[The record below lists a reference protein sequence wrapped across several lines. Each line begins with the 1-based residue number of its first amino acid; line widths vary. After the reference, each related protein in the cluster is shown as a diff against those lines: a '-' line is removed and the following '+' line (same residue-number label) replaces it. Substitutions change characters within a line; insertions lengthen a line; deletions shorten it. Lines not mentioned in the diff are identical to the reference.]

1 MKKILKPLLI
11 VIAIIVVGA
20 LLIKPTLNKINYGID
35 LQGGF
40 EILYKIEP
48 LEKGKEIT
56 EDDLDKTY
64 KAIVNRIDTL
74 GVSEPV
80 IAFEGDNLIRIQ
92 LPGVSN
98 EEEARQR
105 ISTTAVLSFRDTND
119 KLLMTSDI
127 LGNNGASLTQDS
139 QSFQYEVKLDI
150 KDTTK
155 FYEVTKK
162 ISERSNGNN
171 MIVIWLDYDEE
182 LDSYENEKETCGKD
196 SNMKCISAASVKE
209 GLDGG
214 SVVIQG
220 NFTKEEAQT
229 LVDLI
234 NSGSLPTKLS
244 EEATPKSVSPS
255 FGAETITKTGIAG
268 IITFALIALILIFKY
283 RISGVIGTVCLFVY
297 ALLVFIIYNAV
308 GGVLT
313 LTGIAALVLGIGI
326 GMAVDSIII
335 SNDRIKDELRKGKK
349 LIPAVNE
356 GSKNSLKAIID
367 ANVTTLLAG
376 IILYIFGE
384 SSVKGF
390 ATMLI
395 ITIFVTI
402 FACVI
407 LYRILQIMTVKTKLF
422 NDKEKLFIGKVK
434 EIKKFNY
441 AKFAKKPIIVSLSIM
456 AIGLI
461 FVLVRGF
468 NFGVDFTGGT
478 QINLSSSEPLNFNK
492 INEIVKDYDLRD
504 YDTYLNSKTEGY
516 LKLND
521 TLEEKD
527 EIKIKSELKA
537 LGVDTSVN
545 EISNLVT
552 SNLTKNAIKALLY
565 SMLAIIIYVAIRFNF
580 NYAISGILMLVHD
593 LLITLSIFA
602 IFNISVDFII
612 VASLLTI
619 VGYSINDTIVVF
631 DRIRDNR
638 NKLYKNRKKLTDE
651 ELENLVNLSSNETI
665 TRNVWTSI
673 TTIAAI
679 VILLCVGLNDI
690 LTFNIAILVGLIAGT
705 ISSLLIAPKVWMLLE
720 RRSMK
725 RPEED
730 DDDELTEMK
739 VKGVNF

>member
-11 VIAIIVVGA
+11 VIAIITLGA
-20 LLIKPTLNKINYGID
+20 FLIKPTLNKISYGID

-80 IAFEGDNLIRIQ
+80 IAFEGNNLIRIQ

-139 QSFQYEVKLDI
+139 KSFQYEVKLDI
-150 KDTTK
+150 KDTAK

-162 ISERSNGNN
+162 ISQRTNGNN
-171 MIVIWLDYDEE
+171 MIVIWLDYNEE

-268 IITFALIALILIFKY
+268 IITFVLIALILIFKY
-283 RISGVIGTVCLFVY
+283 RISGVIGTICLFVY

-313 LTGIAALVLGIGI
+313 LTGIAALVLGIG
-326 GMAVDSIII
+326 MAVDSIII

-349 LIPAVNE
+349 LIPAVSE
-356 GSKNSLKAIID
+356 GSKSSLKAIID

-376 IILYIFGE
+376 VILYIFGE

-407 LYRILQIMTVKTKLF
+407 LYRILQIMIVKTKLF

-434 EIKKFNY
+434 EVKKFNY
-441 AKFAKKPIIVSLSIM
+441 VKFAKKPIIVSLSII

-478 QINLSSSEPLNFNK
+478 QINLSSSESLNFDK
-492 INEIVKDYDLRD
+492 IKEIVKDYDLRD

-537 LGVDTSVN
+537 LGIDTSVN

-565 SMLAIIIYVAIRFNF
+565 SMIAIILYVAIRFNF

-651 ELENLVNLSSNETI
+651 ELENLVNVSSNETI

-679 VILLCVGLNDI
+679 VTLLCVGLNDI

-705 ISSLLIAPKVWMLLE
+705 ISSLLIAPRIWMLLE
-720 RRSMK
+720 RKSMK
-725 RPEED
+725 RPEE

-739 VKGVNF
+739 VKGINF

>member
-11 VIAIIVVGA
+11 VIVIITLGA
-20 LLIKPTLNKINYGID
+20 FLIKPTLKNISYGID

-48 LEKGKEIT
+48 LEKGKELT
-56 EDDLDKTY
+56 EEDLDKTY
-64 KAIVNRIDTL
+64 TAIVNRIDTL

-80 IAFEGDNLIRIQ
+80 IAFEGNNLIRIQ

-139 QSFQYEVKLDI
+139 KSFQYEVKLDI
-150 KDTTK
+150 KDTAK

-162 ISERSNGNN
+162 ISQRTNGNN
-171 MIVIWLDYDEE
+171 MIVIWLDYNEE
-182 LDSYENEKETCGKD
+182 LDSYENEKLTCGKD

-268 IITFALIALILIFKY
+268 IITFILISLILVFKY
-283 RISGVIGTVCLFVY
+283 RISGLIGSVCLFVY

-313 LTGIAALVLGIGI
+313 LTGIAALVLGI

-356 GSKNSLKAIID
+356 GSKSSLKAIID
-367 ANVTTLLAG
+367 ANVTTLLVG
-376 IILYIFGE
+376 VILYIFGE

-407 LYRILQIMTVKTKLF
+407 LYRVLQIMTVKTKVF
-422 NDKEKLFIGKVK
+422 NDNEKLFIGSVH
-434 EIKKFNY
+434 EVRKFNY
-441 AKFAKKPIIVSLSIM
+441 VKFAKKPIIVSLSIIT
-456 AIGLI
+456 IGLI

-492 INEIVKDYDLRD
+492 IKEIVKDYDLRD

-521 TLEEKD
+521 TLNEED
-527 EIKIKSELKA
+527 EIKVKSELKA
-537 LGVDTSVN
+537 LGIDTSVN

-552 SNLTKNAIKALLY
+552 NNLTKNAIKALIY
-565 SMLAIIIYVAIRFNF
+565 SIIAIILYVTIRFNF
-580 NYAISGILMLVHD
+580 NYAASGILMLLHD

-638 NKLYKNRKKLTDE
+638 NKLYKNKKKLTEE
-651 ELENLVNLSSNETI
+651 ELENLVNVSSNETI

-673 TTIAAI
+673 TTVTAI
-679 VILLCVGLNDI
+679 ITLLCVGLNDI

-705 ISSLLIAPKVWMLLE
+705 ISSLLIAPKVWRLLE
-720 RRSMK
+720 RRSMD
-725 RPEED
+725 RPEEE
-730 DDDELTEMK
+730 DDEPTEMK
-739 VKGVNF
+739 VKGANF

>member
-11 VIAIIVVGA
+11 VIAIITLGA
-20 LLIKPTLNKINYGID
+20 FLIKPTLKNISYGID

-48 LEKGKEIT
+48 LERGKELT

-64 KAIVNRIDTL
+64 TAIVNRIDTL

-80 IAFEGDNLIRIQ
+80 IAFEGNNLIRIQ

-139 QSFQYEVKLDI
+139 KSFQYEVKLDI
-150 KDTTK
+150 KDTAK

-162 ISERSNGNN
+162 ISQRTNGNN
-171 MIVIWLDYDEE
+171 MIVIWLDYNEE
-182 LDSYENEKETCGKD
+182 LDSYENEKLTCGKD

-268 IITFALIALILIFKY
+268 IITFILISLILVFKY
-283 RISGVIGTVCLFVY
+283 RISGLIGSVCLFVY

-313 LTGIAALVLGIGI
+313 LTGIAALVLGI

-356 GSKNSLKAIID
+356 GSKSSLKAIID

-376 IILYIFGE
+376 VILYIFGE

-407 LYRILQIMTVKTKLF
+407 LYRILQIMTVKTKAF
-422 NDKEKLFIGKVK
+422 NEKEKLFIGSVH
-434 EIKKFNY
+434 EVRKFNY
-441 AKFAKKPIIVSLSIM
+441 AKFAKKPIIVSLSIIT
-456 AIGLI
+456 IGLI

-478 QINLSSSEPLNFNK
+478 QINLSSSESLNFNK
-492 INEIVKDYDLRD
+492 IKEIVKDYDLRD

-521 TLEEKD
+521 TLNEED
-527 EIKIKSELKA
+527 EIKVKSELKA
-537 LGVDTSVN
+537 LGIDTSVN

-552 SNLTKNAIKALLY
+552 NNLTKNAIKALVY
-565 SMLAIIIYVAIRFNF
+565 SIIAIILYVTIRFNF
-580 NYAISGILMLVHD
+580 NYAASGILMLLHD

-638 NKLYKNRKKLTDE
+638 KKLYKNRKKLTDE
-651 ELENLVNLSSNETI
+651 ELENLVNVSSNETI

-679 VILLCVGLNDI
+679 VTLLCVGLNDI
-690 LTFNIAILVGLIAGT
+690 LTFNIAILIGLIAGT
-705 ISSLLIAPKVWMLLE
+705 ISSLLIAPRVWMLLE
-720 RRSMK
+720 RRSMD
-725 RPEED
+725 RPEEE
-730 DDDELTEMK
+730 DDEPTEMK

>member
-11 VIAIIVVGA
+11 VIVIITLGA
-20 LLIKPTLNKINYGID
+20 FLIKPTLKNISYGID

-48 LEKGKEIT
+48 LEKGKELT
-56 EDDLDKTY
+56 EEDLDKTY
-64 KAIVNRIDTL
+64 TAIVNRIDTL

-80 IAFEGDNLIRIQ
+80 IAFEGNNLIRIQ

-139 QSFQYEVKLDI
+139 KSFQYEVKLDI
-150 KDTTK
+150 KDTAK

-162 ISERSNGNN
+162 ISQRTNGNN
-171 MIVIWLDYDEE
+171 MIVIWLDYNEE
-182 LDSYENEKETCGKD
+182 LDSYENEKLTCGKD

-268 IITFALIALILIFKY
+268 IITFILISLILVFKY
-283 RISGVIGTVCLFVY
+283 RISGLIGSVCLFVY

-313 LTGIAALVLGIGI
+313 LTGIAALVLGI

-356 GSKNSLKAIID
+356 GSKSSLKAIID
-367 ANVTTLLAG
+367 ANVTTLLVG
-376 IILYIFGE
+376 VILYIFGE

-407 LYRILQIMTVKTKLF
+407 LYRVLQIMTIKTKVF
-422 NDKEKLFIGKVK
+422 NDNEKLFIGSVH
-434 EIKKFNY
+434 EVRKFNY
-441 AKFAKKPIIVSLSIM
+441 VKFAKKPIIVSLSIIT
-456 AIGLI
+456 IGLI

-492 INEIVKDYDLRD
+492 IKEIVKDYDLRD

-521 TLEEKD
+521 TLNEEN
-527 EIKIKSELKA
+527 EIKVKSELKA
-537 LGVDTSVN
+537 LGIDTSVN

-552 SNLTKNAIKALLY
+552 SNLTKNAIKALIY
-565 SMLAIIIYVAIRFNF
+565 SIIAIILYVTIRFNF
-580 NYAISGILMLVHD
+580 NYAASGILMLLHD

-638 NKLYKNRKKLTDE
+638 NKLYKNKKKLTEE
-651 ELENLVNLSSNETI
+651 ELENLVNVSSNETI

-673 TTIAAI
+673 TTVTAI
-679 VILLCVGLNDI
+679 ITLLCVGLNDI

-720 RRSMK
+720 RRSMD
-725 RPEED
+725 RPEEE
-730 DDDELTEMK
+730 DDEPTEMK

>member
-11 VIAIIVVGA
+11 VIAIITLGA
-20 LLIKPTLNKINYGID
+20 FLIKPTLNKISYGID

-80 IAFEGDNLIRIQ
+80 IAFEGNNLIRIQ

-139 QSFQYEVKLDI
+139 KSFQYEVKLDI
-150 KDTTK
+150 KDTAK

-162 ISERSNGNN
+162 ISQRTNGNN
-171 MIVIWLDYDEE
+171 MIVIWLDYNEE

-268 IITFALIALILIFKY
+268 IITFVLITLILVFKY
-283 RISGVIGTVCLFVY
+283 RISGLIGSVCLFVY
-297 ALLVFIIYNAV
+297 ALLVFIVYNAV

-313 LTGIAALVLGIGI
+313 LTGIAALVLGI

-349 LIPAVNE
+349 LIPAVSE
-356 GSKNSLKAIID
+356 GSKSSLKAIID

-376 IILYIFGE
+376 VILYIFGE

-395 ITIFVTI
+395 ITIFITI

-407 LYRILQIMTVKTKLF
+407 LYRILQIMTVKTKMF
-422 NDKEKLFIGKVK
+422 NDKEKLFIGNVH
-434 EIKKFNY
+434 EVKKFNY
-441 AKFAKKPIIVSLSIM
+441 VKFAKKPIIVSLSIM

-478 QINLSSSEPLNFNK
+478 QINLSSSEPLNFDK

-527 EIKIKSELKA
+527 EIKVKSELKA
-537 LGVDTSVN
+537 LGVDTSAN

-565 SMLAIIIYVAIRFNF
+565 SMIAIILYVAIRFNF
-580 NYAISGILMLVHD
+580 NYAISGILMLLHD

-651 ELENLVNLSSNETI
+651 ELENLVNVSSNETI

-679 VILLCVGLNDI
+679 VTLLCVGLNDI

-705 ISSLLIAPKVWMLLE
+705 ISSLLIAPRVWMLLE
-720 RRSMK
+720 RRSMD
-725 RPEED
+725 RPEEE
-730 DDDELTEMK
+730 DDEPIEMK

>member
-11 VIAIIVVGA
+11 VIAIITLGA
-20 LLIKPTLNKINYGID
+20 FLIKPTLNKISYGID

-48 LEKGKEIT
+48 LEKGKKIT

-80 IAFEGDNLIRIQ
+80 IAFEGNNLIRIQ

-139 QSFQYEVKLDI
+139 KSFQYEVKLDI
-150 KDTTK
+150 KDTAK

-162 ISERSNGNN
+162 ISQRTNGNN
-171 MIVIWLDYDEE
+171 MIVIWLDYNEE

-268 IITFALIALILIFKY
+268 IITFVLITLILVFKY
-283 RISGVIGTVCLFVY
+283 RISGLIGSVCLFVY
-297 ALLVFIIYNAV
+297 SLLVFIVYNAV

-313 LTGIAALVLGIGI
+313 LTGIAALVLGI

-349 LIPAVNE
+349 LIPAVSE
-356 GSKNSLKAIID
+356 GSKSSLKAIID

-376 IILYIFGE
+376 VILYIFGE

-395 ITIFVTI
+395 ITIFITI

-407 LYRILQIMTVKTKLF
+407 LYRILQIMTVKTKMF
-422 NDKEKLFIGKVK
+422 NDKEKLFIGSVR
-434 EIKKFNY
+434 EVKKFNY
-441 AKFAKKPIIVSLSIM
+441 VKFAKKPIIVSLSIM

-478 QINLSSSEPLNFNK
+478 QINLSSSEPLNFDK

-527 EIKIKSELKA
+527 EIKVKSELKA

-565 SMLAIIIYVAIRFNF
+565 SMIAIILYVAIRFNF
-580 NYAISGILMLVHD
+580 NYAISGILMLLHD

-638 NKLYKNRKKLTDE
+638 NKLYKNRKKLTNE
-651 ELENLVNLSSNETI
+651 ELENLVNISSNETI

-673 TTIAAI
+673 TTVAAI
-679 VILLCVGLNDI
+679 ITLLCVGLNDI

-705 ISSLLIAPKVWMLLE
+705 ISSLLIAPRVWMLLE
-720 RRSMK
+720 RRSMD
-725 RPEED
+725 RPEEE
-730 DDDELTEMK
+730 DDEPIEMK

>member
-11 VIAIIVVGA
+11 VIVIITLGA
-20 LLIKPTLNKINYGID
+20 FLIKPTLKNISYGID

-48 LEKGKEIT
+48 LEKGKELT
-56 EDDLDKTY
+56 EEDLDKTY
-64 KAIVNRIDTL
+64 TAIVNRIDTL

-80 IAFEGDNLIRIQ
+80 IAFEGNNLIRIQ

-139 QSFQYEVKLDI
+139 KSFQYEVKLDI
-150 KDTTK
+150 KDTAK

-162 ISERSNGNN
+162 ISQRTNGNN
-171 MIVIWLDYDEE
+171 MIVIWLDYNEE
-182 LDSYENEKETCGKD
+182 LDSYENEKLTCGKD

-268 IITFALIALILIFKY
+268 IITFILISLILVFKY
-283 RISGVIGTVCLFVY
+283 RISGLIGSVCLFVY

-313 LTGIAALVLGIGI
+313 LTGIAALVLGI

-356 GSKNSLKAIID
+356 GSKSSLKAIID
-367 ANVTTLLAG
+367 ANVTTLLVG
-376 IILYIFGE
+376 VILYIFGE

-407 LYRILQIMTVKTKLF
+407 LYRVLQIMTVKTKVF
-422 NDKEKLFIGKVK
+422 NDSEKLFIGSVH
-434 EIKKFNY
+434 EVRKFNY
-441 AKFAKKPIIVSLSIM
+441 VKFAKKPIIVSLSIIT
-456 AIGLI
+456 IGLI

-492 INEIVKDYDLRD
+492 IKEIVKDYDLRD

-521 TLEEKD
+521 TLNEED
-527 EIKIKSELKA
+527 EIKVKSELKA
-537 LGVDTSVN
+537 LGIDTSVN

-552 SNLTKNAIKALLY
+552 SNLTKNAIKALIY
-565 SMLAIIIYVAIRFNF
+565 SIIAIILYVTIRFNF
-580 NYAISGILMLVHD
+580 NYAASGILMLLHD

-638 NKLYKNRKKLTDE
+638 NKLYKNKKKLTEE
-651 ELENLVNLSSNETI
+651 ELENLVNVSSNETI

-673 TTIAAI
+673 TTVTAI
-679 VILLCVGLNDI
+679 ITLLCVGLNDI

-720 RRSMK
+720 RRSMD
-725 RPEED
+725 RPEEE
-730 DDDELTEMK
+730 DDEPTEMK

>member
-11 VIAIIVVGA
+11 VIAIIILGA
-20 LLIKPTLNKINYGID
+20 FLIKPTLKNISYGID

-48 LEKGKEIT
+48 LEKGKELT

-64 KAIVNRIDTL
+64 TAIVNRIDTL

-80 IAFEGDNLIRIQ
+80 IAFEGKNLIRIQ

-139 QSFQYEVKLDI
+139 KSFQYEVKLDI
-150 KDTTK
+150 KDTAK

-162 ISERSNGNN
+162 ISQRTNGNN
-171 MIVIWLDYDEE
+171 MIVIWLDYNEE
-182 LDSYENEKETCGKD
+182 LDSYENEKLTCGKD

-268 IITFALIALILIFKY
+268 IITFILISLILVFKY
-283 RISGVIGTVCLFVY
+283 RISGLIGSVCLFVY

-313 LTGIAALVLGIGI
+313 LTGIAALVLGI

-356 GSKNSLKAIID
+356 GSKSSLKAIID

-376 IILYIFGE
+376 VILYIFGE

-407 LYRILQIMTVKTKLF
+407 LYRILQIMTVKTKVF
-422 NDKEKLFIGKVK
+422 NEKEKLFIGSVH
-434 EIKKFNY
+434 EVRKFNY
-441 AKFAKKPIIVSLSIM
+441 AKFAKKPIIVSLSII

-492 INEIVKDYDLRD
+492 IKEIVKDYDLRD

-521 TLEEKD
+521 TLNEED
-527 EIKIKSELKA
+527 EIKVKSELKA
-537 LGVDTSVN
+537 LGIDTSVN

-552 SNLTKNAIKALLY
+552 NNLTKNAIKALVY
-565 SMLAIIIYVAIRFNF
+565 SIIAIILYVTIRFNF
-580 NYAISGILMLVHD
+580 NYAASGILMLLHD

-638 NKLYKNRKKLTDE
+638 KKLYKNRKKLTDE
-651 ELENLVNLSSNETI
+651 ELENLVNVSSNETI

-679 VILLCVGLNDI
+679 VTLLCVGLNDI
-690 LTFNIAILVGLIAGT
+690 LTFNIAILIGLIAGT
-705 ISSLLIAPKVWMLLE
+705 ISSLLIAPRVWMLLE
-720 RRSMK
+720 RRSMD
-725 RPEED
+725 RPEEE
-730 DDDELTEMK
+730 DDEPTEMK

>member
-11 VIAIIVVGA
+11 VIAIIILGA
-20 LLIKPTLNKINYGID
+20 FLIKPTLKNISYGID

-48 LEKGKEIT
+48 LEKGKELT

-64 KAIVNRIDTL
+64 TAIVNRIDTL

-80 IAFEGDNLIRIQ
+80 IAFEGNNLIRIQ

-139 QSFQYEVKLDI
+139 KSFQYEVKLDI
-150 KDTTK
+150 KDTAK

-162 ISERSNGNN
+162 ISQRTNGNN
-171 MIVIWLDYDEE
+171 MIVIWLDYNEE
-182 LDSYENEKETCGKD
+182 LDSYENEKLTCGKD

-268 IITFALIALILIFKY
+268 IITFILISLILVFKY
-283 RISGVIGTVCLFVY
+283 RISGLIGSVCLFVY

-313 LTGIAALVLGIGI
+313 LTGIAALVLGI

-356 GSKNSLKAIID
+356 GSKSSLKAIID

-376 IILYIFGE
+376 VILYIFGE

-407 LYRILQIMTVKTKLF
+407 LYRVLQIMTVKTKVF
-422 NDKEKLFIGKVK
+422 NDNEKLFIGSVHKVR
-434 EIKKFNY
+434 KFNY
-441 AKFAKKPIIVSLSIM
+441 VKFAKKPIIVSLSII

-492 INEIVKDYDLRD
+492 IKEIVKDYDLRD

-521 TLEEKD
+521 TLNEED
-527 EIKIKSELKA
+527 EIKVKSELKA
-537 LGVDTSVN
+537 LGIDTSVN

-552 SNLTKNAIKALLY
+552 NNLTKNAIKALIY
-565 SMLAIIIYVAIRFNF
+565 SIIAIILYVTIRFNF
-580 NYAISGILMLVHD
+580 NYATSGILMLLHD

-638 NKLYKNRKKLTDE
+638 NKLYKNKKKLTEE
-651 ELENLVNLSSNETI
+651 ELENLVNVSSNETI

-673 TTIAAI
+673 TTVAAI
-679 VILLCVGLNDI
+679 ITLLCVGLNDI

-720 RRSMK
+720 RRSMD
-725 RPEED
+725 RPEEE
-730 DDDELTEMK
+730 DDEPTEMK

>member
-11 VIAIIVVGA
+11 VIVIITLGA
-20 LLIKPTLNKINYGID
+20 FLIKPTLKNISYGID

-48 LEKGKEIT
+48 LEKGKELT
-56 EDDLDKTY
+56 EEDLDKTY
-64 KAIVNRIDTL
+64 TAIVNRIDTL

-80 IAFEGDNLIRIQ
+80 IAFEGNNLIRIQ

-139 QSFQYEVKLDI
+139 KSFQYEVKLDI
-150 KDTTK
+150 KDTAK

-162 ISERSNGNN
+162 ISQRTNGNN
-171 MIVIWLDYDEE
+171 MIVIWLDYNEE
-182 LDSYENEKETCGKD
+182 LDSYENEKLTCGKD

-268 IITFALIALILIFKY
+268 IITFILISLILVFKY
-283 RISGVIGTVCLFVY
+283 RISGLIGSVCLFVY

-313 LTGIAALVLGIGI
+313 LTGIAALVLGI

-356 GSKNSLKAIID
+356 GSKSSLKAIID
-367 ANVTTLLAG
+367 ANVTTLLVG

-407 LYRILQIMTVKTKLF
+407 LYRVLQIMTVKTKVF
-422 NDKEKLFIGKVK
+422 NDNEKLFIGSVH
-434 EIKKFNY
+434 EVRKFNY
-441 AKFAKKPIIVSLSIM
+441 VKFAKKPIIVSLSIIT
-456 AIGLI
+456 IGLI

-492 INEIVKDYDLRD
+492 IKEIVKDYDLRD

-521 TLEEKD
+521 TLNEED
-527 EIKIKSELKA
+527 EIKVKSELKA
-537 LGVDTSVN
+537 LGIDTSVN

-552 SNLTKNAIKALLY
+552 SNLTKNAIKALIY
-565 SMLAIIIYVAIRFNF
+565 SIIAIILYVTIRFNF
-580 NYAISGILMLVHD
+580 NYAASGILMLLHD

-638 NKLYKNRKKLTDE
+638 NKLYKNRKKLTEE
-651 ELENLVNLSSNETI
+651 ELENLVNVSSNETI

-673 TTIAAI
+673 TTVTAI
-679 VILLCVGLNDI
+679 ITLLCVGLNDI

-720 RRSMK
+720 RRSMD
-725 RPEED
+725 RPEEE
-730 DDDELTEMK
+730 DDEPTEMK

>member
-11 VIAIIVVGA
+11 VIAIITLGA
-20 LLIKPTLNKINYGID
+20 FLIKPTLKNISYGID

-48 LEKGKEIT
+48 LEKGKELT

-64 KAIVNRIDTL
+64 TAIVNRIDTL

-80 IAFEGDNLIRIQ
+80 IAFEGNNLIRIQ

-98 EEEARQR
+98 EEETRQR

-139 QSFQYEVKLDI
+139 KSFQYEVKLDI
-150 KDTTK
+150 KDTAK

-162 ISERSNGNN
+162 ISQRTNGNN
-171 MIVIWLDYDEE
+171 MIVIWLDYNEE

-268 IITFALIALILIFKY
+268 LITFILITLILVFKY
-283 RISGVIGTVCLFVY
+283 RISGFIGSVCLFVY
-297 ALLVFIIYNAV
+297 SLLVFIIYNAV

-313 LTGIAALVLGIGI
+313 LTGIAALVLGI

-349 LIPAVNE
+349 LIPAVSE
-356 GSKNSLKAIID
+356 GSKSSLKAIID

-376 IILYIFGE
+376 VILYIFGE

-395 ITIFVTI
+395 ITIFITI

-407 LYRILQIMTVKTKLF
+407 LYRVLQIMTVKTKAF
-422 NDKEKLFIGKVK
+422 NENEKLFIGNVH
-434 EIKKFNY
+434 EVRKFNY
-441 AKFAKKPIIVSLSIM
+441 VKFAKKPIIVSLSIM

-478 QINLSSSEPLNFNK
+478 QINLSSSEPLNFDK
-492 INEIVKDYDLRD
+492 IKEIVKDYDLRD

-521 TLEEKD
+521 TLDEED
-527 EIKIKSELKA
+527 EIKVKSELKS
-537 LGVDTSVN
+537 LGIDTSAN

-565 SMLAIIIYVAIRFNF
+565 SMIVIILYVAIRFNF
-580 NYAISGILMLVHD
+580 NYAISGILMLLHD

-619 VGYSINDTIVVF
+619 VGYSINNTIVVF

-651 ELENLVNLSSNETI
+651 ELEKLVNISSNETI

-673 TTIAAI
+673 TTLAAI
-679 VILLCVGLNDI
+679 VTLLCVGLNDI
-690 LTFNIAILVGLIAGT
+690 LTFNIAILIGLIAGT
-705 ISSLLIAPKVWMLLE
+705 ISSLLIAPRVWMLLE
-720 RRSMK
+720 RRSMD
-725 RPEED
+725 RPEEE
-730 DDDELTEMK
+730 DDEPIEMK

>member
-11 VIAIIVVGA
+11 VIAIITLGA
-20 LLIKPTLNKINYGID
+20 FLIKPTLKNISYGID

-48 LEKGKEIT
+48 LEKGKELT

-64 KAIVNRIDTL
+64 TAIVNRIDTL

-80 IAFEGDNLIRIQ
+80 IAFEGNNLIRIQ

-139 QSFQYEVKLDI
+139 KSFQYEVKLDI
-150 KDTTK
+150 KDTAK

-162 ISERSNGNN
+162 ISQRTNGNN
-171 MIVIWLDYDEE
+171 MIVIWLDYNEE
-182 LDSYENEKETCGKD
+182 LDSYENEKLTCGKD

-268 IITFALIALILIFKY
+268 IITFILISLILVFKY
-283 RISGVIGTVCLFVY
+283 RISGLIGSVCLFVY

-313 LTGIAALVLGIGI
+313 LTGIAALVLGI

-356 GSKNSLKAIID
+356 GSKSSLKAIID

-376 IILYIFGE
+376 VILYIFGE

-395 ITIFVTI
+395 ITIFITI

-407 LYRILQIMTVKTKLF
+407 LYRVLQIMTVKTKVF
-422 NDKEKLFIGKVK
+422 NDNEKLFIGSVH
-434 EIKKFNY
+434 EVRKFNY
-441 AKFAKKPIIVSLSIM
+441 VKFAKKPIIVSLSII

-492 INEIVKDYDLRD
+492 IKEIVKDYDLRD

-521 TLEEKD
+521 TLNEED
-527 EIKIKSELKA
+527 EIKVKSELKA
-537 LGVDTSVN
+537 LGIDTSAN

-552 SNLTKNAIKALLY
+552 NNLTKNAIKALIY
-565 SMLAIIIYVAIRFNF
+565 SIIAIILYVTIRFNF
-580 NYAISGILMLVHD
+580 NYAASGILMLLHD

-638 NKLYKNRKKLTDE
+638 NKLYKNRKKLTEE
-651 ELENLVNLSSNETI
+651 ELENLVNVSSNETI

-673 TTIAAI
+673 TTVAAI
-679 VILLCVGLNDI
+679 ITLLCVGLNDI

-720 RRSMK
+720 RRSMD
-725 RPEED
+725 RPEEE
-730 DDDELTEMK
+730 DDEPTEMK

>member
-11 VIAIIVVGA
+11 VIVIITLGA
-20 LLIKPTLNKINYGID
+20 FLIKPTLKNISYGID

-48 LEKGKEIT
+48 LEKGKELT
-56 EDDLDKTY
+56 EEDLDKTY
-64 KAIVNRIDTL
+64 TAIVNRIDTL

-80 IAFEGDNLIRIQ
+80 IAFEGNNLIRIQ

-139 QSFQYEVKLDI
+139 KSFQYEVKLDI
-150 KDTTK
+150 KDTAK

-162 ISERSNGNN
+162 ISQRTNGNN
-171 MIVIWLDYDEE
+171 MIVIWLDYNEE
-182 LDSYENEKETCGKD
+182 LDSYENEKLTCGKD

-268 IITFALIALILIFKY
+268 IITFILISLILVFKY
-283 RISGVIGTVCLFVY
+283 RISGLIGSVCLFVY

-313 LTGIAALVLGIGI
+313 LTGIAALVLGI

-356 GSKNSLKAIID
+356 GSKSSLKAIID
-367 ANVTTLLAG
+367 ANVTTLLVG
-376 IILYIFGE
+376 VILYIFGE

-407 LYRILQIMTVKTKLF
+407 LYRVLQIMTVKTKVF
-422 NDKEKLFIGKVK
+422 NDNEKLFIGSVH
-434 EIKKFNY
+434 EVRKFNY
-441 AKFAKKPIIVSLSIM
+441 VKFAKKPIIVSLSIIT
-456 AIGLI
+456 IGLI

-492 INEIVKDYDLRD
+492 IKEIVKDYDLRD

-521 TLEEKD
+521 TLNEED
-527 EIKIKSELKA
+527 EIKVKSELKA
-537 LGVDTSVN
+537 LGIDTSVN

-552 SNLTKNAIKALLY
+552 NNLTKNAIKALIY
-565 SMLAIIIYVAIRFNF
+565 SIIAIILYVTIRFNF
-580 NYAISGILMLVHD
+580 NYAASGILMLLHD

-638 NKLYKNRKKLTDE
+638 NKLYKNRKKLTEE
-651 ELENLVNLSSNETI
+651 ELENLVNVSSNETI

-673 TTIAAI
+673 TTVAAI
-679 VILLCVGLNDI
+679 ITLLCVGLNDI

-720 RRSMK
+720 RRSMD
-725 RPEED
+725 RPEEE
-730 DDDELTEMK
+730 DDEPTEMK

>member
-11 VIAIIVVGA
+11 VIAIITLGA
-20 LLIKPTLNKINYGID
+20 FLIKPTLKNISYGID

-48 LEKGKEIT
+48 LEKGKELT

-64 KAIVNRIDTL
+64 TAIVNRIDTL

-80 IAFEGDNLIRIQ
+80 IAFEGNNLIRIQ

-139 QSFQYEVKLDI
+139 KSFQYEVKLDI
-150 KDTTK
+150 KDTAK

-162 ISERSNGNN
+162 ISQRTNGNN
-171 MIVIWLDYDEE
+171 MIVIWLDYNEE

-268 IITFALIALILIFKY
+268 LITFILITLILVFKY
-283 RISGVIGTVCLFVY
+283 RISGFIGSVCLFVY
-297 ALLVFIIYNAV
+297 SLLVFIIYNAV

-313 LTGIAALVLGIGI
+313 LTGIAALVLGI

-349 LIPAVNE
+349 LIPAVSE
-356 GSKNSLKAIID
+356 GSKSSLKAIID

-376 IILYIFGE
+376 VILYIFGE

-407 LYRILQIMTVKTKLF
+407 LYRVLQIMTVKTKVF
-422 NDKEKLFIGKVK
+422 NDNEKLFIGSVH
-434 EIKKFNY
+434 EVRKFNY
-441 AKFAKKPIIVSLSIM
+441 AKFAKKPIIVSLSII

-492 INEIVKDYDLRD
+492 IKEIVKDYDLRD

-521 TLEEKD
+521 TLNEED
-527 EIKIKSELKA
+527 EIKVKSELKA
-537 LGVDTSVN
+537 LGIDTSVN

-552 SNLTKNAIKALLY
+552 NNLTKNAIKALIY
-565 SMLAIIIYVAIRFNF
+565 SIIAIILYVTIRFNF
-580 NYAISGILMLVHD
+580 NYAASGILMLLHD

-638 NKLYKNRKKLTDE
+638 NKLYKNKKKLTEE
-651 ELENLVNLSSNETI
+651 ELENLVNVSSNETI

-673 TTIAAI
+673 TTVAAI
-679 VILLCVGLNDI
+679 ITLLCVGLNDI

-720 RRSMK
+720 RRSMD
-725 RPEED
+725 RPEEE
-730 DDDELTEMK
+730 DDEPTEMK

>member
-1 MKKILKPLLI
+1 MKKILKPL
-11 VIAIIVVGA
+11 IIVLTIIILGTF
-20 LLIKPTLNKINYGID
+20 LIKPTLNKISYGID

-48 LEKGKEIT
+48 LEKGKELT

-64 KAIVNRIDTL
+64 TAIVNRIDTL

-150 KDTTK
+150 KDTAK

-162 ISERSNGNN
+162 ISQKTNGEN
-171 MIVIWLDYDEE
+171 MIVIWLDYNEE
-182 LDSYENEKETCGKD
+182 LDSYENEKLTCGKN

-268 IITFALIALILIFKY
+268 IITFALIVLILIYKY
-283 RISGVIGTVCLFVY
+283 RISGVIGSVCLFVY
-297 ALLVFIIYNAV
+297 ALCVFIIYNAV

-313 LTGIAALVLGIGI
+313 LTGIAALVLGI

-349 LIPAVNE
+349 LIPAVSE

-376 IILYIFGE
+376 VILYIFGE

-395 ITIFVTI
+395 ITIFITI
-402 FACVI
+402 FSCVI
-407 LYRILQIMTVKTKLF
+407 LYRVLQIMTVKTKVF
-422 NDKEKLFIGKVK
+422 NDKEKLFIGKYK

-441 AKFAKKPIIVSLSIM
+441 VKFAKKPIIFSLSII
-456 AIGLI
+456 AIGFI

-478 QINLSSSEPLNFNK
+478 QINLSSNEELDFNK
-492 INEIVKDYDLRD
+492 IKEIVKEYDLRD

-521 TLEEKD
+521 TLDEED
-527 EIKIKSELKA
+527 EIKVKSELKD
-537 LGVDTSVN
+537 LGIDTSVN

-552 SNLTKNAIKALLY
+552 SNLTKNAIKALVY
-565 SMLAIIIYVAIRFNF
+565 SVIAIILYVTIRFNI
-580 NYAISGILMLVHD
+580 NYAISGILMLLHD

-602 IFNISVDFII
+602 IFNISVNFIL

-638 NKLYKNRKKLTDE
+638 KKLYKNRKKLTNE
-651 ELENLVNLSSNETI
+651 ELENLVNISSNETI
-665 TRNVWTSI
+665 ARNIWTSI
-673 TTIAAI
+673 TTITAI
-679 VILLCVGLNDI
+679 VTLLCVGLNDI
-690 LTFNIAILVGLIAGT
+690 LTFNIAILIGLMAGT
-705 ISSLLIAPKVWMLLE
+705 ISSLLIGPRVWMMLE
-720 RRSMK
+720 RRSMD
-725 RPEED
+725 RPEDE
-730 DDDELTEMK
+730 DDELTEMK
-739 VKGVNF
+739 VKGINF

>member
-11 VIAIIVVGA
+11 VIVIITLGA
-20 LLIKPTLNKINYGID
+20 FLIKPTLKNISYGID

-48 LEKGKEIT
+48 LEKGKELT
-56 EDDLDKTY
+56 EEDLDKTY
-64 KAIVNRIDTL
+64 TAIVNRIDTL

-80 IAFEGDNLIRIQ
+80 IAFEGNNLIRIQ

-139 QSFQYEVKLDI
+139 KSFQYEVKLDI
-150 KDTTK
+150 KDTAK

-162 ISERSNGNN
+162 ISQRTNGNN
-171 MIVIWLDYDEE
+171 MIVIWLDYNEE
-182 LDSYENEKETCGKD
+182 LDSYENEKLTCGKD

-268 IITFALIALILIFKY
+268 IITFILISLILVFKY
-283 RISGVIGTVCLFVY
+283 RISGLIGSVCLFVY

-313 LTGIAALVLGIGI
+313 LTGIAALVLGI

-356 GSKNSLKAIID
+356 GSKSSLKAIID
-367 ANVTTLLAG
+367 ANVTTLLVG
-376 IILYIFGE
+376 VILYIFGE

-407 LYRILQIMTVKTKLF
+407 LYRVLQIMTVKTKVF
-422 NDKEKLFIGKVK
+422 NDNEKLFIGSVH
-434 EIKKFNY
+434 EVRKFNY
-441 AKFAKKPIIVSLSIM
+441 VKFAKKPIIVSLSIIT
-456 AIGLI
+456 IGLI
-461 FVLVRGF
+461 LVRGF

-492 INEIVKDYDLRD
+492 IKEIVKDYDLRD

-521 TLEEKD
+521 TLNEEN
-527 EIKIKSELKA
+527 EIKVKSELKA
-537 LGVDTSVN
+537 LGIDTSVN

-552 SNLTKNAIKALLY
+552 NNLTKNAIKALIY
-565 SMLAIIIYVAIRFNF
+565 SIIAIILYVTIRFNF
-580 NYAISGILMLVHD
+580 NYAASGILMLLHD

-638 NKLYKNRKKLTDE
+638 NKLYKNKKKLTEE
-651 ELENLVNLSSNETI
+651 ELENLVNVSSNETI

-673 TTIAAI
+673 TTVTAI
-679 VILLCVGLNDI
+679 ITLLCVGLNDI

-720 RRSMK
+720 RRSMD
-725 RPEED
+725 RPEEE
-730 DDDELTEMK
+730 DDEPTEMK

>member
-11 VIAIIVVGA
+11 VIAIITLGA
-20 LLIKPTLNKINYGID
+20 FLIKPTLKNISYGID

-48 LEKGKEIT
+48 LEKGKELT

-64 KAIVNRIDTL
+64 TAIVNRIDTL

-80 IAFEGDNLIRIQ
+80 IAFEGNNLIRIQ

-139 QSFQYEVKLDI
+139 KSFQYEVKLDI
-150 KDTTK
+150 KDTAK

-162 ISERSNGNN
+162 ISQRTNGNN
-171 MIVIWLDYDEE
+171 MIVIWLDYNEE
-182 LDSYENEKETCGKD
+182 LDSYENEKLTCGKD

-220 NFTKEEAQT
+220 NFTKEEAQA

-268 IITFALIALILIFKY
+268 IITFILISLILVFKY
-283 RISGVIGTVCLFVY
+283 RISGLIGSVCLFVY

-313 LTGIAALVLGIGI
+313 LTGIAALVLGI

-356 GSKNSLKAIID
+356 GSKSSLKAIID

-376 IILYIFGE
+376 VILYIFGE

-407 LYRILQIMTVKTKLF
+407 LYRILQIMTVKTKAF
-422 NDKEKLFIGKVK
+422 NEKEKLFIGSVH
-434 EIKKFNY
+434 EVRKFNY
-441 AKFAKKPIIVSLSIM
+441 AKFAKKPIIVSLSII

-492 INEIVKDYDLRD
+492 IKEIVKDYDLRD

-521 TLEEKD
+521 TLNEED
-527 EIKIKSELKA
+527 EIKVKSELKA
-537 LGVDTSVN
+537 LGIDTSVN

-552 SNLTKNAIKALLY
+552 NNLTKNAIKALLY
-565 SMLAIIIYVAIRFNF
+565 SIIAIILYVTIRFNF
-580 NYAISGILMLVHD
+580 NYAASGILMLLHD

-638 NKLYKNRKKLTDE
+638 KKLYKNRKKLTDE
-651 ELENLVNLSSNETI
+651 ELENLVNVSSNETI

-679 VILLCVGLNDI
+679 VTLLCVGLNDI
-690 LTFNIAILVGLIAGT
+690 LTFNIAILIGLIAGT
-705 ISSLLIAPKVWMLLE
+705 ISSLLIAPRVWMLLE
-720 RRSMK
+720 RRSMD
-725 RPEED
+725 RPEEE
-730 DDDELTEMK
+730 DDEPTEMK

>member
-11 VIAIIVVGA
+11 VIAIITLGA
-20 LLIKPTLNKINYGID
+20 FLIKPTLKNISYGID

-48 LEKGKEIT
+48 LEKGKELT

-64 KAIVNRIDTL
+64 TAIVNRIDTL

-80 IAFEGDNLIRIQ
+80 IAFEGNNLIRIQ

-139 QSFQYEVKLDI
+139 KSFQYEVKLDI
-150 KDTTK
+150 KDTAK

-162 ISERSNGNN
+162 ISQRTNGNN
-171 MIVIWLDYDEE
+171 MIVIWLDYNEE
-182 LDSYENEKETCGKD
+182 LDSYENEKLTCGKD

-268 IITFALIALILIFKY
+268 IITFILISLILVFKY
-283 RISGVIGTVCLFVY
+283 RISGLIGSVCLFVY

-313 LTGIAALVLGIGI
+313 LTGIAALVLGI

-356 GSKNSLKAIID
+356 GSKSSLKAIID

-376 IILYIFGE
+376 VILYIFGE

-407 LYRILQIMTVKTKLF
+407 LYRILQIMTVKTKAF
-422 NDKEKLFIGKVK
+422 NEKEKLFIGSVH
-434 EIKKFNY
+434 EVRKFNY
-441 AKFAKKPIIVSLSIM
+441 AKFAKKPIIVSLSII

-492 INEIVKDYDLRD
+492 IKEIVKDYDLRD

-521 TLEEKD
+521 TLNEED
-527 EIKIKSELKA
+527 EIKVKSELKA
-537 LGVDTSVN
+537 LGIDTSVN

-552 SNLTKNAIKALLY
+552 NNLTKNAIKALLY
-565 SMLAIIIYVAIRFNF
+565 SIIAIILYVTIRFNF
-580 NYAISGILMLVHD
+580 NYAASGILMLLHD

-631 DRIRDNR
+631 DRIRDNK

-651 ELENLVNLSSNETI
+651 ELENLVNVSSNETI

-673 TTIAAI
+673 TTVAAI
-679 VILLCVGLNDI
+679 ITLLCVGLNDI
-690 LTFNIAILVGLIAGT
+690 LTFNIAILIGLIAGT
-705 ISSLLIAPKVWMLLE
+705 ISSLLIAPRVWMLLE
-720 RRSMK
+720 RRSMD
-725 RPEED
+725 RPEEE
-730 DDDELTEMK
+730 DDEPTEMK

>member
-1 MKKILKPLLI
+1 MKKLFKPL
-11 VIAIIVVGA
+11 AIIFAILVVGV
-20 LLIKPTLNKINYGID
+20 LLIKPTLNNISYGID

-48 LEKGKEIT
+48 LEKGRELT

-64 KAIVNRIDTL
+64 DAIVNRIDTL

-80 IAFEGDNLIRIQ
+80 IAFEGNNLIRIQ

-98 EEEARQR
+98 EDEARQR
-105 ISTTAVLSFRDTND
+105 ISTTAVLSFRDTEDN
-119 KLLMTSDI
+119 LLMTSDI
-127 LGNNGASLTQDS
+127 LGHNGASLTQNS
-139 QSFQYEVKLDI
+139 ESFKYEVKLDI
-150 KDTTK
+150 KDTSK

-162 ISERSNGNN
+162 ISKKTNN
-171 MIVIWLDYDEE
+171 TIVIWLDYDEE
-182 LDSYENEKETCGKD
+182 LDSYESEKNTCGQEA
-196 SNMKCISAASVKE
+196 NMKCISAASVSE
-209 GLDGG
+209 GLNSD

-220 NFTKEEAQT
+220 NFTKEEAQN

-255 FGAETITKTGIAG
+255 FGEETITKTGIAG
-268 IITFALIALILIFKY
+268 IITFVLIALILIYKY
-283 RISGVIGTVCLFVY
+283 RISGIIASVCLFVY
-297 ALLVFIIYNAV
+297 ALLVFIVYNAV
-308 GGVLT
+308 GGVFT
-313 LTGIAALVLGIGI
+313 LTGIAALVLGI

-349 LIPAVNE
+349 IIPAVNE
-356 GSKNSLKAIID
+356 GNKSSLVAIID
-367 ANVTTLLAG
+367 ANLTTLLAG

-395 ITIFVTI
+395 ITIFITI
-402 FACVI
+402 FSCVV
-407 LYRILQIMTVKTKLF
+407 LYRILQNMLVKTKLF

-434 EIKKFNY
+434 EVKKFNY
-441 AKFAKKPIIVSLSIM
+441 SKFAKVPIITSVTIII
-456 AIGLI
+456 IGLI

-478 QINLSSSEPLNFNK
+478 QIQLSSNKELDFNK
-492 INEIVKDYDLRD
+492 IKEVVKDYDLRD

-521 TLEEKD
+521 ILEEKE
-527 EIKIKSELKA
+527 EIKIKSELKD
-537 LGVDTSVN
+537 LGIETSVN

-552 SNLTKNAIKALLY
+552 NNLTKNAIKALLY
-565 SMLAIIIYVAIRFNF
+565 SLVAIILYVAIRFNV

-612 VASLLTI
+612 VAALLTI
-619 VGYSINDTIVVF
+619 IGYSINDTIVVF

-638 NKLYKNRKKLTDE
+638 KKLYRNKKKLSNE
-651 ELENLVNLSSNETI
+651 ELENLVNVSSNETI
-665 TRNVWTSI
+665 TRNLWTSI
-673 TTIAAI
+673 TTVVSII
-679 VILLCVGLNDI
+679 TLLCVGLNDI
-690 LTFNIAILVGLIAGT
+690 FTFNIAILIGLVAGT
-705 ISSLLIAPKVWMLLE
+705 VSSLLIAPKLWMILE
-720 RRSMK
+720 K
-725 RPEED
+725 RTINKPEEED
-730 DDDELTEMK
+730 DEPTEMK
-739 VKGVNF
+739 IKGINF

>member
-11 VIAIIVVGA
+11 VIAIITLGA
-20 LLIKPTLNKINYGID
+20 FLIKPTLKNISYGID

-48 LEKGKEIT
+48 LEKGKELT

-64 KAIVNRIDTL
+64 TAIVNRIDTL

-80 IAFEGDNLIRIQ
+80 IAFEGNNLIRIQ

-139 QSFQYEVKLDI
+139 KSFQYEVKLDI
-150 KDTTK
+150 KDTAK

-162 ISERSNGNN
+162 ISQRTNGNN
-171 MIVIWLDYDEE
+171 MIVIWLDYNEE

-268 IITFALIALILIFKY
+268 LITFILITLILVFKY
-283 RISGVIGTVCLFVY
+283 RISGFIGSVCLFVY
-297 ALLVFIIYNAV
+297 SLLVFIIYNAV

-313 LTGIAALVLGIGI
+313 LTGIAALVLGI

-349 LIPAVNE
+349 LIPAVSE
-356 GSKNSLKAIID
+356 GSKSSLKAIID

-376 IILYIFGE
+376 VILYIFGE

-395 ITIFVTI
+395 ITIFITI

-407 LYRILQIMTVKTKLF
+407 LYRVLQIMTVKTKAF
-422 NDKEKLFIGKVK
+422 NENEKLFIGNVH
-434 EIKKFNY
+434 EVRKFNY
-441 AKFAKKPIIVSLSIM
+441 VKFAKKPIIVSLSIM

-478 QINLSSSEPLNFNK
+478 QINLSSSEPLNFDK
-492 INEIVKDYDLRD
+492 IKEIVKDYDLRD

-521 TLEEKD
+521 TLDEED
-527 EIKIKSELKA
+527 EIKVKSELKS
-537 LGVDTSVN
+537 LGIDTSAN

-565 SMLAIIIYVAIRFNF
+565 SMIVIILYVAIRFNF
-580 NYAISGILMLVHD
+580 NYAISGILMLLHD

-619 VGYSINDTIVVF
+619 VGYSINNTIVVF

-651 ELENLVNLSSNETI
+651 ELEKLVNISSNETI

-673 TTIAAI
+673 TTLAAI
-679 VILLCVGLNDI
+679 VTLLCVGLNDI
-690 LTFNIAILVGLIAGT
+690 LTFNIAILIGLIAGT
-705 ISSLLIAPKVWMLLE
+705 ISSLLIAPRVWMLLE
-720 RRSMK
+720 RRSMD
-725 RPEED
+725 RPEEE
-730 DDDELTEMK
+730 DDEPIEMK

>member
-11 VIAIIVVGA
+11 VIVIITLGA
-20 LLIKPTLNKINYGID
+20 FLIKPTLKNISYGID

-48 LEKGKEIT
+48 LEKGKELT
-56 EDDLDKTY
+56 EEDLDKTY
-64 KAIVNRIDTL
+64 TAIVNRIDTL

-80 IAFEGDNLIRIQ
+80 IAFEGNNLIRIQ

-139 QSFQYEVKLDI
+139 KSFQYEVKLDI
-150 KDTTK
+150 KDTAK

-162 ISERSNGNN
+162 ISQRTNGNN
-171 MIVIWLDYDEE
+171 MIVIWLDYNEE
-182 LDSYENEKETCGKD
+182 LDSYENEKLTCGKD

-229 LVDLI
+229 LVELI

-268 IITFALIALILIFKY
+268 IITFILISLILVFKY
-283 RISGVIGTVCLFVY
+283 RISGLIGSVCLFVY

-313 LTGIAALVLGIGI
+313 LTGIAALVLGI

-356 GSKNSLKAIID
+356 GSKSSLKAIID
-367 ANVTTLLAG
+367 ANVTTLLVG

-407 LYRILQIMTVKTKLF
+407 LYRVLQIMTVKTKVF
-422 NDKEKLFIGKVK
+422 NDNEKLFIGSVH
-434 EIKKFNY
+434 EVRKFNY
-441 AKFAKKPIIVSLSIM
+441 VKFAKKPIIVSLSIIT
-456 AIGLI
+456 IGLI

-492 INEIVKDYDLRD
+492 IKEIVKDYDLRD

-521 TLEEKD
+521 TLNEED
-527 EIKIKSELKA
+527 EIKVKSELKA
-537 LGVDTSVN
+537 LGIDTSVN

-552 SNLTKNAIKALLY
+552 SNLTKNAIKALIY
-565 SMLAIIIYVAIRFNF
+565 SIIAIILYVTIRFNF
-580 NYAISGILMLVHD
+580 NYAASGILMLLHD

-638 NKLYKNRKKLTDE
+638 NKLYKNKKKLTEE
-651 ELENLVNLSSNETI
+651 ELENLVNVSSNETI
-665 TRNVWTSI
+665 MRNVWTSI
-673 TTIAAI
+673 TTVTAI
-679 VILLCVGLNDI
+679 ITLLCVGLNDI

-720 RRSMK
+720 RRSMD
-725 RPEED
+725 RPEEE
-730 DDDELTEMK
+730 DDEPTEMK

>member
-11 VIAIIVVGA
+11 VIAIITLGA
-20 LLIKPTLNKINYGID
+20 FLIKPTLKNISYGID

-48 LEKGKEIT
+48 LEKGKELT

-64 KAIVNRIDTL
+64 TAIVNRIDTL

-80 IAFEGDNLIRIQ
+80 IAFEGNNLIRIQ

-139 QSFQYEVKLDI
+139 KSFQYEVKLDI
-150 KDTTK
+150 KDTAK

-162 ISERSNGNN
+162 ISQRTNGNN
-171 MIVIWLDYDEE
+171 MIVIWLDYNEE
-182 LDSYENEKETCGKD
+182 LDSYENEKLTCGKD

-268 IITFALIALILIFKY
+268 IITFILISLILVFKY
-283 RISGVIGTVCLFVY
+283 RISGLIGSVCLFVY

-313 LTGIAALVLGIGI
+313 LTGIAALVLGI

-356 GSKNSLKAIID
+356 GSKSSLKAIID

-376 IILYIFGE
+376 VILYIFGE

-407 LYRILQIMTVKTKLF
+407 LYRILQIMTVKTKAF
-422 NDKEKLFIGKVK
+422 NEKEKLFIGSVH
-434 EIKKFNY
+434 EVRKFNY
-441 AKFAKKPIIVSLSIM
+441 AKFAKKPIIVSLSII

-492 INEIVKDYDLRD
+492 IKEIVKDYDLRD

-521 TLEEKD
+521 TLNEED
-527 EIKIKSELKA
+527 EIKVKSELKA
-537 LGVDTSVN
+537 LGIDTSVN

-552 SNLTKNAIKALLY
+552 NNLTKNAIKALLY
-565 SMLAIIIYVAIRFNF
+565 SIIAIILYVTIRFNF
-580 NYAISGILMLVHD
+580 NYAASGILMLLHD

-638 NKLYKNRKKLTDE
+638 KKLYKNRKKLTDE
-651 ELENLVNLSSNETI
+651 ELENLVNVSSNETI

-679 VILLCVGLNDI
+679 VTLLCVGLNDI
-690 LTFNIAILVGLIAGT
+690 LTFNIAILIGLIAGT
-705 ISSLLIAPKVWMLLE
+705 ISSLLIAPRVWMLLE
-720 RRSMK
+720 RRSMD
-725 RPEED
+725 RPEEE
-730 DDDELTEMK
+730 DDEPTEMK

>member
-11 VIAIIVVGA
+11 VIAIITLGA
-20 LLIKPTLNKINYGID
+20 FLIKPTLKNISYGID

-48 LEKGKEIT
+48 LEKGKELT

-64 KAIVNRIDTL
+64 TAIVNRIDTL

-80 IAFEGDNLIRIQ
+80 IAFEGNNLIRIQ

-139 QSFQYEVKLDI
+139 KSFQYEVKLDI
-150 KDTTK
+150 KDTAK

-162 ISERSNGNN
+162 ISQRTNGNN
-171 MIVIWLDYDEE
+171 MIVIWLDYNEE
-182 LDSYENEKETCGKD
+182 LDSYENEKLTCGKD

-268 IITFALIALILIFKY
+268 IITFILISLILVFKY
-283 RISGVIGTVCLFVY
+283 RISGLIGSVCLFVY

-313 LTGIAALVLGIGI
+313 LTGIAALVLGI

-356 GSKNSLKAIID
+356 GSKSSLKAIID

-376 IILYIFGE
+376 VILYIFGE

-407 LYRILQIMTVKTKLF
+407 LYRVLQIMTVKTKAF
-422 NDKEKLFIGKVK
+422 NEKEKLFIGSVH
-434 EIKKFNY
+434 EVRKFNY
-441 AKFAKKPIIVSLSIM
+441 AKFAKKPIIVSLSII

-492 INEIVKDYDLRD
+492 IKEIVKDYDLRD

-521 TLEEKD
+521 TLNEED
-527 EIKIKSELKA
+527 EIKVKSELKA
-537 LGVDTSVN
+537 LGIDTSVN

-552 SNLTKNAIKALLY
+552 NNLTKNAIKALVY
-565 SMLAIIIYVAIRFNF
+565 SIIAIILYVTIRFNF
-580 NYAISGILMLVHD
+580 NYAASGILMLLHD

-638 NKLYKNRKKLTDE
+638 NKLYKNRKKLTEE
-651 ELENLVNLSSNETI
+651 ELENLVNVSSNETI

-673 TTIAAI
+673 TTVAAI
-679 VILLCVGLNDI
+679 ITLLCVGLNDI

-705 ISSLLIAPKVWMLLE
+705 ISSLLIAPRVWMLLE
-720 RRSMK
+720 RRSMD
-725 RPEED
+725 RPEEE
-730 DDDELTEMK
+730 DDEPTEMK

>member
-11 VIAIIVVGA
+11 VIAIITLGA
-20 LLIKPTLNKINYGID
+20 FLIKPTLNKISYGID

-80 IAFEGDNLIRIQ
+80 IAFEGNNLIRIQ

-209 GLDGG
+209 GLDSG

-313 LTGIAALVLGIGI
+313 LTGIAALVLGI

-478 QINLSSSEPLNFNK
+478 QINLSSSEPLNFDK

-527 EIKIKSELKA
+527 EIKVKSELKA

>member
-11 VIAIIVVGA
+11 VIAIITLGA
-20 LLIKPTLNKINYGID
+20 FLIKPTLKNISYGID

-48 LEKGKEIT
+48 LEKGKELT

-64 KAIVNRIDTL
+64 TAIVNRIDTL

-80 IAFEGDNLIRIQ
+80 IAFEGNNLIRIQ

-139 QSFQYEVKLDI
+139 KSFQYEVKLDI
-150 KDTTK
+150 KDTAK

-162 ISERSNGNN
+162 ISQRTNGNN
-171 MIVIWLDYDEE
+171 MIVIWLDYNEE

-268 IITFALIALILIFKY
+268 LITFILITLILVFKY
-283 RISGVIGTVCLFVY
+283 RISGFIGSVCLFVY
-297 ALLVFIIYNAV
+297 SLLVFIIYNAV

-313 LTGIAALVLGIGI
+313 LTGIAALVLGI

-349 LIPAVNE
+349 LIPAVSE
-356 GSKNSLKAIID
+356 GSKSSLKAIID

-376 IILYIFGE
+376 VILYIFGE

-395 ITIFVTI
+395 ITIFITI

-407 LYRILQIMTVKTKLF
+407 LYRVLQIMTVKTKAF
-422 NDKEKLFIGKVK
+422 NENEKLFIGNVH
-434 EIKKFNY
+434 EVRKFNY
-441 AKFAKKPIIVSLSIM
+441 VKFAKKPIIVSLSIM

-478 QINLSSSEPLNFNK
+478 QINLSSSEPLNFDK
-492 INEIVKDYDLRD
+492 IKEIVKDYDLRD

-521 TLEEKD
+521 TLDEED
-527 EIKIKSELKA
+527 EIKVKSELKS
-537 LGVDTSVN
+537 LGIDTSAN

-565 SMLAIIIYVAIRFNF
+565 SMIVIILYVAIRFNF
-580 NYAISGILMLVHD
+580 NYAISGILMLLHD

-619 VGYSINDTIVVF
+619 VGYSINNTIVVF

-651 ELENLVNLSSNETI
+651 ELENLVNISSNETI

-673 TTIAAI
+673 TTLAAI
-679 VILLCVGLNDI
+679 VTLLCVGLNDI
-690 LTFNIAILVGLIAGT
+690 LTFNIAILIGLIAGT
-705 ISSLLIAPKVWMLLE
+705 ISSLLIAPRVWMLLE
-720 RRSMK
+720 RRSMD
-725 RPEED
+725 RPEEE
-730 DDDELTEMK
+730 DDEPIEMK

>member
-11 VIAIIVVGA
+11 VIAIITLGA
-20 LLIKPTLNKINYGID
+20 FLIKPTLKNISYGID

-48 LEKGKEIT
+48 LEKGKELT

-64 KAIVNRIDTL
+64 TAIVNRIDTL

-80 IAFEGDNLIRIQ
+80 IAFEGNNLIRIQ

-139 QSFQYEVKLDI
+139 KSFQYEVKLDI
-150 KDTTK
+150 KDTAK

-162 ISERSNGNN
+162 ISQRTNGNN
-171 MIVIWLDYDEE
+171 MIVIWLDYNEE

-268 IITFALIALILIFKY
+268 LITFILITLILVFKY
-283 RISGVIGTVCLFVY
+283 RISGFIGSVCLFVY
-297 ALLVFIIYNAV
+297 SLLVFIIYNAV

-313 LTGIAALVLGIGI
+313 LTGIAALVLGI

-349 LIPAVNE
+349 LIPAVSE
-356 GSKNSLKAIID
+356 GSKSSLKAIID

-376 IILYIFGE
+376 VILYIFGE

-395 ITIFVTI
+395 ITIFITI

-407 LYRILQIMTVKTKLF
+407 LYRVLQIMTVKTKAF
-422 NDKEKLFIGKVK
+422 NENEKLFIGNVH
-434 EIKKFNY
+434 EVRKFNY
-441 AKFAKKPIIVSLSIM
+441 VKFAKKPIIVSLSIM

-492 INEIVKDYDLRD
+492 IKEIVKDYDLRD

-521 TLEEKD
+521 TLDEED
-527 EIKIKSELKA
+527 EIKVKSELKS
-537 LGVDTSVN
+537 LGIDTSAN

-565 SMLAIIIYVAIRFNF
+565 SMIVIILYVAIRFNF
-580 NYAISGILMLVHD
+580 NYAISGILMLLHD

-619 VGYSINDTIVVF
+619 VGYSINNTIVVF

-651 ELENLVNLSSNETI
+651 ELENLVNISSNETI

-673 TTIAAI
+673 TTLAAI
-679 VILLCVGLNDI
+679 VTLLCVGLNDI

-705 ISSLLIAPKVWMLLE
+705 ISSLLIAPRVWMLLE
-720 RRSMK
+720 RRSMD
-725 RPEED
+725 RPEEE
-730 DDDELTEMK
+730 DDEPIEMK

>member
-11 VIAIIVVGA
+11 VIVIITLGA
-20 LLIKPTLNKINYGID
+20 FLIKPTLKNISYGID

-48 LEKGKEIT
+48 LEKGKELT
-56 EDDLDKTY
+56 EEDLDKTY
-64 KAIVNRIDTL
+64 TAIVNRIDTL

-80 IAFEGDNLIRIQ
+80 IAFEGNNLIRIQ

-139 QSFQYEVKLDI
+139 KSFQYEVKLDI
-150 KDTTK
+150 KDTAK

-162 ISERSNGNN
+162 ISQRTNGNN
-171 MIVIWLDYDEE
+171 MIVIWLDYNEE
-182 LDSYENEKETCGKD
+182 LDSYENEKLTCGKD

-268 IITFALIALILIFKY
+268 IITFILISLILVFKY
-283 RISGVIGTVCLFVY
+283 RISGLIGSVCLFVY

-313 LTGIAALVLGIGI
+313 LTGIAALVLGI

-356 GSKNSLKAIID
+356 GSKSSLKAIID
-367 ANVTTLLAG
+367 ANVTTLLVG

-407 LYRILQIMTVKTKLF
+407 LYRVLQIMTVKTKVF
-422 NDKEKLFIGKVK
+422 NDNEKLFIGSVH
-434 EIKKFNY
+434 EVRKFNY
-441 AKFAKKPIIVSLSIM
+441 VKFAKKPIIVSLSIIT
-456 AIGLI
+456 IGLI

-492 INEIVKDYDLRD
+492 IKEIVKDYDLRD

-521 TLEEKD
+521 TLNEED
-527 EIKIKSELKA
+527 EIKVKSELKRFEMMPSASLEASLILNYVEWLLETPWFNKTEDNDDLNNVQKILDEDHYGLEEPKKRIVEYLAVKKMTNSLKAPILCFYGPPGCGKTSLGRSIARA
-537 LGVDTSVN
+537 LG
-545 EISNLVT
+545 
-552 SNLTKNAIKALLY
+552 
-565 SMLAIIIYVAIRFNF
+565 
-580 NYAISGILMLVHD
+580 
-593 LLITLSIFA
+593 
-602 IFNISVDFII
+602 
-612 VASLLTI
+612 
-619 VGYSINDTIVVF
+619 
-631 DRIRDNR
+631 
-638 NKLYKNRKKLTDE
+638 RKYFT
-651 ELENLVNLSSNETI
+651 
-665 TRNVWTSI
+665 
-673 TTIAAI
+673 
-679 VILLCVGLNDI
+679 CG
-690 LTFNIAILVGLIAGT
+690 
-705 ISSLLIAPKVWMLLE
+705 
-720 RRSMK
+720 
-725 RPEED
+725 
-730 DDDELTEMK
+730 
-739 VKGVNF
+739 

>member
-11 VIAIIVVGA
+11 VIAIITLGA
-20 LLIKPTLNKINYGID
+20 FLIKPTLKNISYGID

-48 LEKGKEIT
+48 LEKGKELT

-64 KAIVNRIDTL
+64 TAIVNRIDTL

-80 IAFEGDNLIRIQ
+80 IAFEGNNLIRIQ

-139 QSFQYEVKLDI
+139 KSFQYEVKLDI
-150 KDTTK
+150 KDTAK

-162 ISERSNGNN
+162 ISQRTNGNN
-171 MIVIWLDYDEE
+171 MIVIWLDYNEE
-182 LDSYENEKETCGKD
+182 LDSYENEKLTCGKD

-268 IITFALIALILIFKY
+268 IITFILISLILVFKY
-283 RISGVIGTVCLFVY
+283 RISGLIGSVCLFVY
-297 ALLVFIIYNAV
+297 ALLVFIVYNAV

-313 LTGIAALVLGIGI
+313 LTGIAALVLGI

-356 GSKNSLKAIID
+356 GSKSSLKAIID

-376 IILYIFGE
+376 VILYIFGE

-395 ITIFVTI
+395 ITIFITI

-407 LYRILQIMTVKTKLF
+407 LYRVLQIMTVKTKVF
-422 NDKEKLFIGKVK
+422 NDNEKLFIGSVH
-434 EIKKFNY
+434 EVRKFNY
-441 AKFAKKPIIVSLSIM
+441 VKFAKKPIIVSLSII

-492 INEIVKDYDLRD
+492 IKEIVKDYDLRD

-521 TLEEKD
+521 TLNEED
-527 EIKIKSELKA
+527 EIKVKSELKA
-537 LGVDTSVN
+537 LGIDTSAN

-552 SNLTKNAIKALLY
+552 NNLTKNAIKALIY
-565 SMLAIIIYVAIRFNF
+565 SIIAIILYVTIRFNF
-580 NYAISGILMLVHD
+580 NYAASGILMLLHD

-638 NKLYKNRKKLTDE
+638 NKLYKNRKKLTEE
-651 ELENLVNLSSNETI
+651 ELENLVNVSSNETI

-673 TTIAAI
+673 TTVAAI
-679 VILLCVGLNDI
+679 ITLLCVGLNDI

-720 RRSMK
+720 RRSMD
-725 RPEED
+725 RPEEE
-730 DDDELTEMK
+730 DDEPTEMK

>member
-11 VIAIIVVGA
+11 VIAIITLGA
-20 LLIKPTLNKINYGID
+20 FLIKPTLKNISYGID

-48 LEKGKEIT
+48 LEKGKELT

-64 KAIVNRIDTL
+64 TAIVNRIDTL

-80 IAFEGDNLIRIQ
+80 IAFEGNNLIRIQ

-139 QSFQYEVKLDI
+139 KSFQYEVKLDI
-150 KDTTK
+150 KDTAK

-162 ISERSNGNN
+162 ISQRTNGNN
-171 MIVIWLDYDEE
+171 MIVIWLDYNEE
-182 LDSYENEKETCGKD
+182 LDSYENEKLTCGKD

-268 IITFALIALILIFKY
+268 IITFILISLILVFKY
-283 RISGVIGTVCLFVY
+283 RISGLIGSVCLFVY

-313 LTGIAALVLGIGI
+313 LTGIAALVLGIG
-326 GMAVDSIII
+326 MAVDSIII

-349 LIPAVNE
+349 LIPAVSE
-356 GSKNSLKAIID
+356 GSKSSLKAIID

-376 IILYIFGE
+376 VILYIFGE

-407 LYRILQIMTVKTKLF
+407 LYRILQIMTVKTKAF
-422 NDKEKLFIGKVK
+422 NEKEKLFIGSVH
-434 EIKKFNY
+434 EVRKFNY
-441 AKFAKKPIIVSLSIM
+441 AKFAKKPIIVSLSII

-492 INEIVKDYDLRD
+492 IKEIVKDYDLRD

-521 TLEEKD
+521 TLNEED
-527 EIKIKSELKA
+527 EIKVKSELKA
-537 LGVDTSVN
+537 LGIDTSVN

-552 SNLTKNAIKALLY
+552 NNLTKNAIKALLY
-565 SMLAIIIYVAIRFNF
+565 SIIAIILYVTIRFNF
-580 NYAISGILMLVHD
+580 NYAASGILMLLHD

-638 NKLYKNRKKLTDE
+638 KKLYKNRKKLTDE
-651 ELENLVNLSSNETI
+651 ELENLVNVSSNETI

-679 VILLCVGLNDI
+679 VTLLCVGLNDI
-690 LTFNIAILVGLIAGT
+690 LTFNIAILIGLIAGT
-705 ISSLLIAPKVWMLLE
+705 ISSLLIAPRVWMLLE
-720 RRSMK
+720 RRSMD
-725 RPEED
+725 RPEEE
-730 DDDELTEMK
+730 DDEPTEMK

>member
-1 MKKILKPLLI
+1 
-11 VIAIIVVGA
+11 
-20 LLIKPTLNKINYGID
+20 
-35 LQGGF
+35 
-40 EILYKIEP
+40 
-48 LEKGKEIT
+48 
-56 EDDLDKTY
+56 
-64 KAIVNRIDTL
+64 
-74 GVSEPV
+74 
-80 IAFEGDNLIRIQ
+80 
-92 LPGVSN
+92 
-98 EEEARQR
+98 
-105 ISTTAVLSFRDTND
+105 
-119 KLLMTSDI
+119 MTSDI

-139 QSFQYEVKLDI
+139 KSFQYEVKLDI
-150 KDTTK
+150 KDTAK

-162 ISERSNGNN
+162 ISQRTNGNN
-171 MIVIWLDYDEE
+171 MIVIWLDYNEE
-182 LDSYENEKETCGKD
+182 LDSYENEKLTCGKD

-268 IITFALIALILIFKY
+268 IITFILISLILVFKY
-283 RISGVIGTVCLFVY
+283 RISGLIGSVCLFVY

-313 LTGIAALVLGIGI
+313 LTGIAALVLGI

-356 GSKNSLKAIID
+356 GSKSSLKAIID
-367 ANVTTLLAG
+367 ANVTTLLVG
-376 IILYIFGE
+376 VILYIFGE

-407 LYRILQIMTVKTKLF
+407 LYRVLQIMTVKTKVF
-422 NDKEKLFIGKVK
+422 NDNEKLFIGSVH
-434 EIKKFNY
+434 EVRKFNY
-441 AKFAKKPIIVSLSIM
+441 VKFAKKPIIVSLSIIT
-456 AIGLI
+456 IGLI

-492 INEIVKDYDLRD
+492 IKEIVKDYDLRD

-521 TLEEKD
+521 TLNEED
-527 EIKIKSELKA
+527 EIKVKSELKA
-537 LGVDTSVN
+537 LGIDTSVN

-552 SNLTKNAIKALLY
+552 SNLTKNAIKALIY
-565 SMLAIIIYVAIRFNF
+565 SIIAIILYVTIRFNF
-580 NYAISGILMLVHD
+580 NYAASGILMLLHD

-638 NKLYKNRKKLTDE
+638 NKLYKNRKKLTEE
-651 ELENLVNLSSNETI
+651 ELENLVNVSSNETI

-673 TTIAAI
+673 TTVAAI
-679 VILLCVGLNDI
+679 ITLLCVGLNDI

-720 RRSMK
+720 RRSMD
-725 RPEED
+725 RPEEE
-730 DDDELTEMK
+730 DDEPTEMK

>member
-11 VIAIIVVGA
+11 VIAIITLGA
-20 LLIKPTLNKINYGID
+20 FLIKPTLKNISYGID

-48 LEKGKEIT
+48 LEKGKELT

-64 KAIVNRIDTL
+64 TAIVNRIDTL

-80 IAFEGDNLIRIQ
+80 IAFEGNNLIRIQ

-139 QSFQYEVKLDI
+139 KSFQYEVKLDI
-150 KDTTK
+150 KDTAK

-162 ISERSNGNN
+162 ISQRTNGNN
-171 MIVIWLDYDEE
+171 MIVIWLDYNDE
-182 LDSYENEKETCGKD
+182 LDSYENEKLTCGKD

-268 IITFALIALILIFKY
+268 IITFILISLILVFKY
-283 RISGVIGTVCLFVY
+283 RISGLIGSVCLFVY

-313 LTGIAALVLGIGI
+313 LTGIAALVLGI

-356 GSKNSLKAIID
+356 GSKSSLKAIID

-376 IILYIFGE
+376 VILYIFGE

-407 LYRILQIMTVKTKLF
+407 LYRVLQIMTVKTKVF
-422 NDKEKLFIGKVK
+422 NDNEKLFIGSVH
-434 EIKKFNY
+434 EVRKFNY
-441 AKFAKKPIIVSLSIM
+441 VKFAKKPIIVSLSTI

-492 INEIVKDYDLRD
+492 IKEIVKDYDLRD

-521 TLEEKD
+521 TLNEED
-527 EIKIKSELKA
+527 EIKVKSELKA
-537 LGVDTSVN
+537 LGIDTSVN

-552 SNLTKNAIKALLY
+552 NNLTKNAIKALIY
-565 SMLAIIIYVAIRFNF
+565 SIIAIILYVTIRFNF
-580 NYAISGILMLVHD
+580 NYAASGILMLLHD

-638 NKLYKNRKKLTDE
+638 NKLYKNRKKLTEE
-651 ELENLVNLSSNETI
+651 ELENLVNVSSNETI

-673 TTIAAI
+673 TTVAAI
-679 VILLCVGLNDI
+679 ITLLCVGLNDI

-720 RRSMK
+720 RRSMD
-725 RPEED
+725 RPEEE
-730 DDDELTEMK
+730 DDEPTEMK

>member
-11 VIAIIVVGA
+11 VIAIITLGA
-20 LLIKPTLNKINYGID
+20 FLIKPTLKNISYGID

-48 LEKGKEIT
+48 LEKGKELT

-64 KAIVNRIDTL
+64 TAIVNRIDTL

-80 IAFEGDNLIRIQ
+80 IAFEGNNLIRIQ

-139 QSFQYEVKLDI
+139 KSFQYEVKLDI
-150 KDTTK
+150 KDTAK

-162 ISERSNGNN
+162 ISQRTNGNN
-171 MIVIWLDYDEE
+171 MIVIWLDYNEE

-268 IITFALIALILIFKY
+268 LITFILITLILVFKY
-283 RISGVIGTVCLFVY
+283 RISGFIGSVCLFVY
-297 ALLVFIIYNAV
+297 SLLVFIIYNAV

-313 LTGIAALVLGIGI
+313 LTGIAALVLGI

-349 LIPAVNE
+349 LIPAVSE
-356 GSKNSLKAIID
+356 GSKSSLKAIID

-376 IILYIFGE
+376 VILYIFGE

-395 ITIFVTI
+395 ITIFITI

-407 LYRILQIMTVKTKLF
+407 LYRVLQIMTVKTKAF
-422 NDKEKLFIGKVK
+422 NENEKLFIGNVH
-434 EIKKFNY
+434 EVRKFNY
-441 AKFAKKPIIVSLSIM
+441 VKFAKKPIIVSLSIM

-478 QINLSSSEPLNFNK
+478 QINLSSSEPLNFDK
-492 INEIVKDYDLRD
+492 IKEIVKDYDLRD

-521 TLEEKD
+521 TLDEED
-527 EIKIKSELKA
+527 EIKVKSELKS
-537 LGVDTSVN
+537 LGIDTSAN

-565 SMLAIIIYVAIRFNF
+565 SMIVIILYVAIRFNF
-580 NYAISGILMLVHD
+580 NYAISGILMLLHD

-619 VGYSINDTIVVF
+619 VGYSINNTIVVF

-651 ELENLVNLSSNETI
+651 ELENLVNISSNETI

-673 TTIAAI
+673 TTLAAI
-679 VILLCVGLNDI
+679 VTLLCVGLNDI

-720 RRSMK
+720 RRSMD
-725 RPEED
+725 RPEEE
-730 DDDELTEMK
+730 DDEPTEMK